1 MFRCFGGWGILPIPP
16 DERREMYI
24 LDVKTPG
31 KLLNHRGRQ
40 IRTPAQF
47 PIMHSE
53 LKKFEVMLRQVGVTE
68 YKIRSKEE
76 VDKEI
81 AARQSKESVD
91 ISPTDHEVVIEEI
104 MDSEE
109 ETKSVL
115 DKLIRDAEKEK

>member
-1 MFRCFGGWGILPIPP
+1 MFRSFGGWGVIPTPP

-31 KLLNHRGRQ
+31 KLLDHRGKT

-47 PIMHSE
+47 IIKENE
-53 LKKFEVMLRQVGVTE
+53 LKKFKMVFHQLGVTE
-68 YKIRSKEE
+68 YSIRSKEE

-81 AARQSKESVD
+81 ASRQSEDVIT
-91 ISPTDHEVVIEEI
+91 ISPKEQEVIIEEI

-115 DKLIRDAEKEK
+115 DQLIKDAEKE